1 MRDTNS
7 FRLLYGTL
15 IWIYANLCA
24 PSQPSVITEQ
34 HMAEQLQNLYQLKH
48 QNQRLLA
55 LVKNISNENDNA
67 KKLNCSGNYDIDV
80 RERLQT
86 LPRNDQKQRTGP
98 LDESFGISNRQHE
111 YNRRTVEN
119 GMQQYWYYIRPQF
132 ESIATRY
139 PNNTQLHV
147 FMNQLKDV
155 TFQHHAIL
163 MTDLSRLSSADG
175 DEKKRRAELDA
186 LSVIIQKRLDYI
198 QNPANCSG
206 VKKASC
212 SLWNKFCGFGCMIHH
227 LLNCV
232 TVAYATRRAIVL
244 DSKAWFSSQQGWE
257 TAFLAPSSTCKIEK
271 GDNITPWAAPEIIAE
286 AEIVSVPPYS
296 IDNPTT
302 DYLPWAVPEDIAH
315 RMIRLHGI
323 PFVWW
328 YGQLLKY
335 VLRPNPTLTGIFRKA
350 EAILDFASPI
360 VGVHVRRGDKIT
372 LGEAEFYRIDEYMV
386 HVEEYYK
393 VLNYRQKVDVKRVY
407 LATDTK
413 GLLEKARRRYPE
425 YVFIT
430 SNSGTAQ
437 FIETQGDRN
446 NADAIWSILL
456 DLYFLSKSD
465 YLVCTF
471 SSNVCRLTYE
481 MMQAEKTDASNWWY
495 SLDNGYLG
503 DWTLVHDQRVLYEN
517 TISRKPEIVVG
528 DIMHPNRER
537 HGVVSGRSDLFP
549 NLPLPYDKYKVEEVT
564 SIAKFTS
571 YEDVDSLMER
581 Y

>member
-1 MRDTNS
+1 
-7 FRLLYGTL
+7 
-15 IWIYANLCA
+15 
-24 PSQPSVITEQ
+24 
-34 HMAEQLQNLYQLKH
+34 MAEQLQNLYKLKH

-55 LVKNISNENDNA
+55 LVKNISNENNNA
-67 KKLNCSGNYDIDV
+67 KKVNCSGTYDIDV
-80 RERLQT
+80 RQRLQT
-86 LPRNDQKQRTGP
+86 LPRNDQKQRAGS

-111 YNRRTVEN
+111 YLRRTVEN

-147 FMNQLKDV
+147 LMNKLKDV

-163 MTDLSRLSSADG
+163 MSDLSRLRAADG
-175 DEKKRRAELDA
+175 DEKKRRVELDDISA
-186 LSVIIQKRLDYI
+186 IIQNRLDYI
-198 QNPANCSG
+198 QNPANCTG

-212 SLWNKFCGFGCMIHH
+212 SLWHNYCGFGCMIHH

-232 TVAYATRRAIVL
+232 TVSYATRRAIVL
-244 DSKAWFSSQQGWE
+244 DSKAWFSSHQGWE
-257 TAFLAPSSTCKIEK
+257 TAFLAPSSTCKIK
-271 GDNITPWAAPEIIAE
+271 RGDNITQWAAPEVIAE

-296 IDNPTT
+296 IDNPAP

-315 RMIRLHGI
+315 KMIRLHGI

-328 YGQLLKY
+328 YGQLLIY
-335 VLRPNPTLTGIFRKA
+335 VLRPNPTLTEIYRKA
-350 EAILDFASPI
+350 EAVLDFASPI
-360 VGVHVRRGDKIT
+360 VGVHVRRSDKVT
-372 LGEAEFYRIDEYMV
+372 SREAEFHQIDEYMV

-393 VLNYRQKVDVKRVY
+393 ILNYRQKVDVKRVY
-407 LATDTK
+407 LATDAK
-413 GLLEKARRRYPE
+413 GLLEKAQRRYPD

-430 SNSGTAQ
+430 GNSGTAQ
-437 FIETQGDRN
+437 FTETQGDRN
-446 NADAIWSILL
+446 SADAIWSIIL

-481 MMQAEKTDASNWWY
+481 MMQPEKTDASNWWY
-495 SLDNGYLG
+495 SLDNGYMG

-517 TISRKPEIVVG
+517 TVSTKPEIVVC
-528 DIMHPNRER
+528 DILHCKRER
-537 HGVVSGRSDLFP
+537 RLGVLRGISDRFP
-549 NLPLPYDKYKVEEVT
+549 DISFPYDRYKIEEIT
-564 SIAKFTS
+564 SIAEFTS
-571 YEDVDSLMER
+571 YEDIDSLMKT